1 MNAIKKKIKAIIFGI
16 INWKFVVEEDKRVN
30 KLKFGKK
37 QLRKKRKKK
46 YNNKKLNLNKDLN
59 NKKEFKLQNKYK
71 YKMSNPFFNLIT
83 TNNNSY
89 FDKKDNYL
97 NPSKNEKR
105 KSKLTPKNHYLDNT
119 NNRKFKFM
127 NKSINFNTKNELY
140 QKQSIIQKTREIMA
154 YNDEELNQLSYNLA
168 LQFDKRTFCEY
179 YTSLIKTKHNLIF
192 SFFYSKDYN
201 SRIIKIDLFFID
213 FIINFAINTLF
224 FDDNTMHKLYQD
236 NGKFDLKY
244 YIPQIIYSTIISY
257 ALTSLLNLFGLSED
271 YILPLK
277 HSNINRNLDKRKVVL
292 LKKLR
297 ILFLLFFIISSIF
310 LLLFW
315 YYISMFCAIY
325 KNTQIHLIKDTLIS
339 FGISMVYPFGICL
352 IPGCFRIPALSNKIK
367 NRKCLYNIS
376 KIIQF
381 FLFF

>member
-1 MNAIKKKIKAIIFGI
+1 
-16 INWKFVVEEDKRVN
+16 
-30 KLKFGKK
+30 
-37 QLRKKRKKK
+37 
-46 YNNKKLNLNKDLN
+46 
-59 NKKEFKLQNKYK
+59 
-71 YKMSNPFFNLIT
+71 
-83 TNNNSY
+83 
-89 FDKKDNYL
+89 
-97 NPSKNEKR
+97 
-105 KSKLTPKNHYLDNT
+105 
-119 NNRKFKFM
+119 M

-168 LQFDKRTFCEY
+168 LQYDKRTFCEY

-213 FIINFAINTLF
+213 FVINFGINTLF

-236 NGKFDLKY
+236 NGKFDLIY
-244 YIPQIIYSTIISY
+244 QIPQIIYSTIISY

-339 FGISMVYPFGICL
+339 FGISMIYPFGICL